1 MLVLAAIT
9 LLSIAGYAFA
19 YTYLLNKTDSVLL
32 CILLH
37 ASFNVALASAGLRT
51 EHALQLWDYILTLG
65 LGAATIWAGVA
76 LLIKLTDGRLGR
88 DVTAPLAETM
98 NRAARLSEIWCTRK
112 EERFAGPGSS
122 VVPRHRMGGPNGWSA
137 RRSPVAWGHASR
149 HHL

>member
-88 DVTAPLAETM
+88 DVTAPLAETHEPR
-98 NRAARLSEIWCTRK
+98 RAV
-112 EERFAGPGSS
+112 ERDL
-122 VVPRHRMGGPNGWSA
+122 V
-137 RRSPVAWGHASR
+137 HA
-149 HHL
+149 